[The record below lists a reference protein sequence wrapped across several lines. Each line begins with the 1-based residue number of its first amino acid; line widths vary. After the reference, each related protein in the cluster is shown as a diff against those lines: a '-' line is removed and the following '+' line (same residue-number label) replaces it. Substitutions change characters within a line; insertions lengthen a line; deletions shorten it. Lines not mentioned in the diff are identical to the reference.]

1 MGNCDSQNNQSTPN
15 PVNQEPSSKY
25 IDVAEIRAYE
35 ENKIN
40 EFYKREE
47 NKASQN
53 FDYYIKCFFS
63 NKKFN
68 YFNIVKNNL
77 IAKNANSICY
87 NKIVDEINLIKQKE
101 NLFPIKYFTVL
112 LLGKAGVGK
121 STLIN
126 ALTKLIKEA
135 PNAKGYP
142 VTMKYN
148 IYQTKFTNFIKF
160 IDSKGIELEGKRA
173 IGNLKNE
180 YIEIIRK
187 QLNSKNNNDY
197 IRCIWYCITGN
208 KLEPAEIELIELLIA
223 SMQNEY
229 KIQFIIVYLQATIA
243 ELYEL
248 ETCVHENFPSQ
259 KFIKVIAKD
268 MPIVGGAIA
277 KEFGLDLLLKE
288 TINICIDSL
297 KNSESH
303 LRNNI
308 ATKMT
313 NYIIDQLD
321 DKNSKNIQNIIEETK
336 CMLYDGL
343 RNNDNFQK
351 YISDIFSK
359 NDQKFL
365 GTKNFQ
371 YNQHNEQNNNNSLQE
386 KAMNF
391 QNNQTN
397 NFIQEETKNY
407 LYNCQKYIDSLIQ
420 PVLDD
425 LSKEFMNYQIKIMK
439 NSKKLIQPE
448 HLRQFEDF
456 TNSTKLSLNNI
467 FNLLGQRHYID
478 YIKLNICPSLSNQ
491 YEKNIRD
498 INNEIVYNSDIQELI
513 KQAFITK
520 LYDFASRTTKIIQNL
535 NFRTIERYDNL
546 YEGQKIEIDM
556 NDENNKN

>member
-1 MGNCDSQNNQSTPN
+1 
-15 PVNQEPSSKY
+15 
-25 IDVAEIRAYE
+25 
-35 ENKIN
+35 
-40 EFYKREE
+40 
-47 NKASQN
+47 
-53 FDYYIKCFFS
+53 
-63 NKKFN
+63 
-68 YFNIVKNNL
+68 
-77 IAKNANSICY
+77 
-87 NKIVDEINLIKQKE
+87 
-101 NLFPIKYFTVL
+101 
-112 LLGKAGVGK
+112 
-121 STLIN
+121 
-126 ALTKLIKEA
+126 
-135 PNAKGYP
+135 
-142 VTMKYN
+142 
-148 IYQTKFTNFIKF
+148 
-160 IDSKGIELEGKRA
+160 
-173 IGNLKNE
+173 
-180 YIEIIRK
+180 
-187 QLNSKNNNDY
+187 
-197 IRCIWYCITGN
+197 
-208 KLEPAEIELIELLIA
+208 
-223 SMQNEY
+223 
-229 KIQFIIVYLQATIA
+229 
-243 ELYEL
+243 
-248 ETCVHENFPSQ
+248 
-259 KFIKVIAKD
+259 
-268 MPIVGGAIA
+268 
-277 KEFGLDLLLKE
+277 
-288 TINICIDSL
+288 
-297 KNSESH
+297 
-303 LRNNI
+303 
-308 ATKMT
+308 MT

-359 NDQKFL
+359 NEQKFL
-365 GTKNFQ
+365 GSKNFQ
-371 YNQHNEQNNNNSLQE
+371 YNQHNKHNNNNSLQE

-420 PVLDD
+420 PFLDD

-513 KQAFITK
+513 NQAFITK
-520 LYDFASRTTKIIQNL
+520 LYDFASRTKKIIQNL

>member
-1 MGNCDSQNNQSTPN
+1 MGNCDSKKNQSIPK
-15 PVNQEPSSKY
+15 PVNQDPLSKY
-25 IDVAEIRAYE
+25 IDDAELKAYE

-40 EFYKREE
+40 KFYKREE

-101 NLFPIKYFTVL
+101 NLFSIKYFTVL
-112 LLGKAGVGK
+112 LLGKSGVGK

-126 ALTKLIKEA
+126 ALTKLRKEA

-142 VTMKYN
+142 VTMEYN
-148 IYQTKFTNFIKF
+148 IYQAKFTNFIKF
-160 IDSKGIELEGKRA
+160 IDSKGIELEGHRS

-180 YIEIIRK
+180 YIEITRK
-187 QLNSKNNNDY
+187 QLNSKDNNDY
-197 IRCIWYCITGN
+197 IRCIWYCISGN
-208 KLEPAEIELIELLIA
+208 KLEPSERELIESLIS

-229 KIQFIIVYLQATIA
+229 KIQFIIVYLQANNP

-297 KNSESH
+297 KNNESQ

-321 DKNSKNIQNIIEETK
+321 DKNSKNTQNIIEETN

-371 YNQHNEQNNNNSLQE
+371 YNQHNKLNNNNSLQE

-407 LYNCQKYIDSLIQ
+407 LYNCQKYIDSLIE

-425 LSKEFMNYQIKIMK
+425 FSKEFMNYQIQIMI

-448 HLRQFEDF
+448 NLRQFEDF
-456 TNSTKLSLNNI
+456 RNSTKLSLNNN
-467 FNLLGQRHYID
+467 FNSLGQRHYID

-498 INNEIVYNSDIQELI
+498 INNEIVNNSDIQELI
-513 KQAFITK
+513 NQAFITK

-546 YEGQKIEIDM
+546 YEGQKIEID
-556 NDENNKN
+556 ENNKN

>member
-1 MGNCDSQNNQSTPN
+1 
-15 PVNQEPSSKY
+15 
-25 IDVAEIRAYE
+25 
-35 ENKIN
+35 
-40 EFYKREE
+40 
-47 NKASQN
+47 
-53 FDYYIKCFFS
+53 
-63 NKKFN
+63 
-68 YFNIVKNNL
+68 
-77 IAKNANSICY
+77 
-87 NKIVDEINLIKQKE
+87 
-101 NLFPIKYFTVL
+101 
-112 LLGKAGVGK
+112 
-121 STLIN
+121 
-126 ALTKLIKEA
+126 
-135 PNAKGYP
+135 
-142 VTMKYN
+142 
-148 IYQTKFTNFIKF
+148 
-160 IDSKGIELEGKRA
+160 
-173 IGNLKNE
+173 
-180 YIEIIRK
+180 
-187 QLNSKNNNDY
+187 
-197 IRCIWYCITGN
+197 
-208 KLEPAEIELIELLIA
+208 
-223 SMQNEY
+223 MQNEY
-229 KIQFIIVYLQATIA
+229 KIQFIIVYLQATNTK
-243 ELYEL
+243 LNEL
-248 ETCVHENFPSQ
+248 ETCIHKNFRNQ
-259 KFIKVIAKD
+259 KFIKVIAKEIS
-268 MPIVGGAIA
+268 IVGGAIA
-277 KEFGLDLLLKE
+277 KEFGLDFLLKE

-297 KNSESH
+297 KNNESH

>member
-1 MGNCDSQNNQSTPN
+1 MGNCDSKKNQSIPK
-15 PVNQEPSSKY
+15 PVNQDPLSKY
-25 IDVAEIRAYE
+25 IDDAELKAYE

-40 EFYKREE
+40 KFYKREE

-68 YFNIVKNNL
+68 YLNIVKNNL

-126 ALTKLIKEA
+126 GLTKLRKEA

-142 VTMKYN
+142 VTMQYY

-160 IDSKGIELEGKRA
+160 IDSKGIELEGHRA

-180 YIEIIRK
+180 YSKIIRK
-187 QLNSKNNNDY
+187 QLNSKDNNDY

-208 KLEPAEIELIELLIA
+208 KLEHAEIELIELLIN
-223 SMQNEY
+223 SMQKEF
-229 KIQFIIVYLQATIA
+229 KIQFIIVYLQANIA

-277 KEFGLDLLLKE
+277 KEFGLDFLLKE

-297 KNSESH
+297 KNNESH

-321 DKNSKNIQNIIEETK
+321 DKNSKNTQNIIEETK
-336 CMLYDGL
+336 CILYDGL
-343 RNNDNFQK
+343 KNNDNFQK

-371 YNQHNEQNNNNSLQE
+371 YNQHNKHNINNSLQE

-407 LYNCQKYIDSLIQ
+407 LYNCQKYIDSLIE

-425 LSKEFMNYQIKIMK
+425 FSKEFMNYQIQIMK

-448 HLRQFEDF
+448 NLRQFEDF
-456 TNSTKLSLNNI
+456 RNSTKLSLNNN
-467 FNLLGQRHYID
+467 FNSLGQRHYID

-513 KQAFITK
+513 NQAFITK

-546 YEGQKIEIDM
+546 YEGQKIEID
-556 NDENNKN
+556 ENNIKI